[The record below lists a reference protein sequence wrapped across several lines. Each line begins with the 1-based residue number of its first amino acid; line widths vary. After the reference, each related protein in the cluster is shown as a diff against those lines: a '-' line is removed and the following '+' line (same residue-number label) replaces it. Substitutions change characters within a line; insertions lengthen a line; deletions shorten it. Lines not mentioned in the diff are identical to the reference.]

1 MQESCNDRTG
11 LVLGLEENGI
21 GPGPGLEKKK
31 EKKITHKKTT
41 IRLDRDRTGKIYHR
55 NKI

>member
-21 GPGPGLEKKK
+21 GPGPGLEKK
-31 EKKITHKKTT
+31 EKKSPIKKTT